1 MMMAAGWGD
10 GWRNSEIYTVVK
22 SGVFEFFFF
31 FFFFFLDRAVPP
43 VNIHFASNNNIQN
56 IKKNG

>member
-31 FFFFFLDRAVPP
+31 FLDRAVPP

>member
-1 MMMAAGWGD
+1 MD
-10 GWRNSEIYTVVK
+10 GEIQKFTRL
-22 SGVFEFFFF
+22 SNPAFLN